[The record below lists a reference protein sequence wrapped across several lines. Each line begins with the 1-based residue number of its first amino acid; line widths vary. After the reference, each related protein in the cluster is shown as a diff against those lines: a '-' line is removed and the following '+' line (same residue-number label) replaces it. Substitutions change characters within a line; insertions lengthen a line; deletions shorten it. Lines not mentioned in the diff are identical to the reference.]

1 MPLCESQELTMSPTI
16 SALFQEEPVRW
27 GLRGDPWLWREM
39 RERFADTPTP
49 ATVDELVE
57 AVERMFEQLAGH
69 PLSHPEPIFVER
81 FDHGGMSG
89 GMVAPEFWCNVAIP
103 LLKRRFE
110 ER

>member
-1 MPLCESQELTMSPTI
+1 
-16 SALFQEEPVRW
+16 W

-69 PLSHPEPIFVER
+69 PLSHLEPFFIER